1 MQLERS
7 PLAGICPLKRAWIA
21 CALAMLGSMSAA
33 ADEPLTASA
42 APREALT
49 DAWWTGPLLA
59 PNASTFPKGQALAET
74 YVYDAITDGR
84 FDSNGH
90 RHATAGEHD
99 MGTSTY
105 LIYGLTNRVSV
116 GLLPRVGFDEP
127 PGASN
132 STAPGI
138 GDFTAQLQFG
148 LTSFHE
154 GTWLPAT
161 AVVLGETLPT
171 GRYDHL
177 QRASDGLGAGVY
189 TTAVSWYSQDYLWL
203 STGRI
208 LRVRLDLTYAVSNG
222 ASVQDAS
229 VYGTGPDFRGRAHPG
244 DGFTADAAA
253 EYSVTRNWVLA
264 TDLIYQHN
272 GSTGVTGRD
281 SSASGTSGFV
291 NLRSGSSEYFGL
303 APAIEFSW
311 SARAG
316 VIVGAR
322 IIAVGRNTI
331 ASITPTVAINLVFGP

>member
-1 MQLERS
+1 
-7 PLAGICPLKRAWIA
+7 
-21 CALAMLGSMSAA
+21 MLGSMSAA
-33 ADEPLTASA
+33 ADEPSTASA

-59 PNASTFPKGQALAET
+59 PTASTFPKGQALAET

-84 FDSNGH
+84 FDSNGN
-90 RHATAGEHD
+90 RHAAAGEHD
-99 MGTSTY
+99 MGSSTH
-105 LIYGLTNRVSV
+105 LIYGLTDRVSV
-116 GLLPRVGFDEP
+116 GLLSRFGFNEP
-127 PGASN
+127 AGAPN
-132 STAPGI
+132 SSAPGI
-138 GDFTAQLQFG
+138 GDFSAQLQYG

-161 AVVLGETLPT
+161 AVILGETLPT
-171 GRYDHL
+171 GRYEHL

-203 STGRI
+203 RTGRI

-222 ASVQDAS
+222 ASVQDTS
-229 VYGTGPDFRGRAHPG
+229 VYRTGPNFRGRADPG

-272 GSTGVTGRD
+272 GSTRVTGSD
-281 SSASGTSGFV
+281 SPASGTSGFV
-291 NLRSGSSEYFGL
+291 TLQSGASEYFGL
-303 APAIEFSW
+303 APAIEFNW

-316 VIVGAR
+316 VVVGAR
-322 IIAVGRNTI
+322 IIAVGRNTA
-331 ASITPTVAINLVFGP
+331 ASITPILAINLVF